1 MDRSDTMG
9 TTDITGIGISMGNG
23 GVTANT
29 GMVLVARDVSK
40 VYRRGDCE
48 VPALRGVSF
57 AVERGGFVAITGPS
71 GSGKTT
77 LLNILAGLDRP
88 SDGEVRV
95 GGERLSDLDPEA
107 ATAFRRR
114 HIGFVFQFFNLLP
127 TMSAHDNVALPLLAE
142 RRPRR
147 EVEGRVEEMLEA
159 VGLAARA
166 QHRPGELSGG
176 EQQRVAIARALVM
189 SPELILADEPTGNLD
204 TETGG
209 DILTLLRHTI
219 ASFGAAIVMVTHS
232 ELAAEAADRVL
243 CMRDGVVTK
252 DGGPPARRAMPVGMP
267 ELRACAS

>member
-1 MDRSDTMG
+1 MNNGDIMRRGERMAK
-9 TTDITGIGISMGNG
+9 TD
-23 GVTANT
+23 A
-29 GMVLVARDVSK
+29 VLIARDVSK

-88 SDGEVRV
+88 SAGEVRV

-127 TMSAHDNVALPLLAE
+127 TMSAYDNVALPLLAE

-147 EVEGRVEEMLEA
+147 EVERQVGEMLDA
-159 VGLAARA
+159 VGLAGRAR
-166 QHRPGELSGG
+166 HRPSELSGG

-204 TETGG
+204 TATGG
-209 DILTLLRHTI
+209 DILALLRHTI
-219 ASFGAAIVMVTHS
+219 ATFGTAIVMVTHAD
-232 ELAAEAADRVL
+232 LAAEAADRVL
-243 CMRDGVVTK
+243 CIRDGVMAEY
-252 DGGPPARRAMPVGMP
+252 GGLAKNGSHAMVP
-267 ELRACAS
+267 ELGALAS